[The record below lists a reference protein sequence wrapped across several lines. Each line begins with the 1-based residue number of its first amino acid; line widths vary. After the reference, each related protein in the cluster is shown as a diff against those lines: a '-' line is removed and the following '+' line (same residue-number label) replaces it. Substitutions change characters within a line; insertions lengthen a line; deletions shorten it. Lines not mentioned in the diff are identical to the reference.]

1 MERKRINKMREYEYY
16 NLDDCIK
23 RNEFGKYIR
32 CIFKK
37 NGYRLDRV
45 TKSLRKEIYNKID
58 FAAYCAVKQ
67 YIRDKQNID
76 VKEKEVKNPF

>member
-45 TKSLRKEIYNKID
+45 TKS
-58 FAAYCAVKQ
+58 
-67 YIRDKQNID
+67 
-76 VKEKEVKNPF
+76 

>member
-1 MERKRINKMREYEYY
+1 MREYEYY

-37 NGYRLDRV
+37 NAYRLDRV
-45 TKSLRKEIYNKID
+45 TKSLRNEIYNRID
-58 FAAYCAVKQ
+58 FAAYCAVKK
-67 YIRDKQNID
+67 YIRDKQEIEET
-76 VKEKEVKNPF
+76 KTETKSPF